1 MYYTKNLHELYK
13 KDRLTDRIKQ
23 IYFGEATGRVYNI
36 YNDPDM
42 IHNLA
47 YDSLHSKNL
56 DRHRYILENWIS
68 QGDLGNLKE
77 SEASLRF
84 NGEGKKWGIGVNP
97 EYEHYRLD
105 SDGDGLSDIWETKT
119 IGTQLCIRLFLI
131 LIAEAGKRRM
141 GVQ

>member
-1 MYYTKNLHELYK
+1 MGAHRDRLDHTIDKVRSIRTDTFRYVRNYLTDRILLQPQYRDKMYYTKNLHELYK
-13 KDRLTDRIKQ
+13 KDRLTDHIKQ
-23 IYFGEATGRVYNI
+23 IYFGERPQEEFYNI

-84 NGEGKKWGIGVNP
+84 NGEGKKWGI
-97 EYEHYRLD
+97 
-105 SDGDGLSDIWETKT
+105 
-119 IGTQLCIRLFLI
+119 
-131 LIAEAGKRRM
+131 
-141 GVQ
+141 